1 MLNINLKLLIS
12 CFYKFRISYLVSV
25 LKYLFTFVLLPL
37 LVFSQE
43 ITLVETS
50 YLDAEKFIGI
60 DFHDNTYYIKD
71 QILFKKSNDSVFNFK
86 DFQLGEIYSVDI
98 SNPLNIA
105 VYYQDFNVVILLDNK
120 LSEIERIN
128 FNAIYEFIN
137 TSQVSIAA
145 NTSLWAFNLD
155 SQQLELY
162 NYRNQNKTTVSQP
175 LNGEVIQQVSNIN
188 YCFLMTE
195 KYIRAYNIYGSLIIE
210 IPNEGYQKI
219 SQINENL
226 IAKKD
231 NNLYYINKETQE
243 TSKIKSPEISIKD
256 LQLTQ
261 EFLYIYDGNK
271 VSKFKLTF

>member
-1 MLNINLKLLIS
+1 MFKRNLKQLIS
-12 CFYKFRISYLVSV
+12 CFYKIRISYIVCV
-25 LKYLFTFVLLPL
+25 LKYLLLFILIPK

-43 ITLVETS
+43 ITLVGTS
-50 YLDAEKFIGI
+50 HLDAEKFIGV
-60 DFHDNTYYIKD
+60 DFNDNSYYVKD
-71 QILFKKSNDSVFNFK
+71 QILFKKTNHSLFNFK

-98 SNPLNIA
+98 SNPMNIA
-105 VYYQDFNVVILLDNK
+105 VYYQDFNVVVLLDNK

-128 FNAIYEFIN
+128 FNTIFEFIN

-145 NTSLWAFNLD
+145 NNSLWIFNLD
-155 SQQLELY
+155 LQQLELF
-162 NYRNQNKTTVSQP
+162 NYRNQNKTIVSQP
-175 LNGEVIQQVSNIN
+175 FNGEIIQQVSNIN

-219 SQINENL
+219 SQLNENL
-226 IAKKD
+226 ILKKEND
-231 NNLYYINKETQE
+231 LYYINKETQE
-243 TSKIKSPEISIKD
+243 TTKIKSPEISIKD

-261 EFLYIYDGNK
+261 EFLYIYNGNK

>member
-1 MLNINLKLLIS
+1 
-12 CFYKFRISYLVSV
+12 
-25 LKYLFTFVLLPL
+25 
-37 LVFSQE
+37 
-43 ITLVETS
+43 
-50 YLDAEKFIGI
+50 
-60 DFHDNTYYIKD
+60 
-71 QILFKKSNDSVFNFK
+71 
-86 DFQLGEIYSVDI
+86 
-98 SNPLNIA
+98 
-105 VYYQDFNVVILLDNK
+105 
-120 LSEIERIN
+120 
-128 FNAIYEFIN
+128 
-137 TSQVSIAA
+137 
-145 NTSLWAFNLD
+145 
-155 SQQLELY
+155 LY

-226 IAKKD
+226 ILKKD
-231 NNLYYINKETQE
+231 NNLYYINTETLE

>member
-1 MLNINLKLLIS
+1 MFKRNLKQLIS
-12 CFYKFRISYLVSV
+12 CFYKIRISYIVCV
-25 LKYLFTFVLLPL
+25 LKYLLLFILIPK

-50 YLDAEKFIGI
+50 HLDAEKFIGV
-60 DFHDNTYYIKD
+60 DFNDNSYYVKD
-71 QILFKKSNDSVFNFK
+71 QILFKKTNHSLFNFK

-98 SNPLNIA
+98 SNPMNIA

-128 FNAIYEFIN
+128 FNTIFEFIN

-145 NTSLWAFNLD
+145 NNSLWIFNLD
-155 SQQLELY
+155 LQQLELF
-162 NYRNQNKTTVSQP
+162 NYRNQNKTIVSQP
-175 LNGEVIQQVSNIN
+175 FNGEIIQQVSNIN

-219 SQINENL
+219 SQLNENL
-226 IAKKD
+226 ILKKEND
-231 NNLYYINKETQE
+231 LYYINKETQE
-243 TSKIKSPEISIKD
+243 TTKIKSPEISIKD

-261 EFLYIYDGNK
+261 EFLYIYNGNK

>member
-1 MLNINLKLLIS
+1 MFKRNLKQLIS
-12 CFYKFRISYLVSV
+12 CFYKFRISYIVCV
-25 LKYLFTFVLLPL
+25 LKYLLLFILIPK

-50 YLDAEKFIGI
+50 HLDAEKFIGV
-60 DFHDNTYYIKD
+60 DFNDNSYYVKD
-71 QILFKKSNDSVFNFK
+71 QILFKKTNHSLFNFK

-98 SNPLNIA
+98 SNPMNIA

-128 FNAIYEFIN
+128 FNTIFEFIN

-145 NTSLWAFNLD
+145 NNSLWIFNLD
-155 SQQLELY
+155 LQQLELF
-162 NYRNQNKTTVSQP
+162 NYRNQNKTIVSQP
-175 LNGEVIQQVSNIN
+175 FNGEIIQQVSNIN

-219 SQINENL
+219 SQLNENL
-226 IAKKD
+226 ILKKEND
-231 NNLYYINKETQE
+231 LYYINKETQE
-243 TSKIKSPEISIKD
+243 TTKIKSPEISIKD

-261 EFLYIYDGNK
+261 EFLYIYNGNK